1 MMPPKNSHLPGLRLA
16 DLFVETIS
24 GNDEK
29 PSKTLLSREGDVSW
43 KSPRIPSIPE
53 ENRPPASLPAGY
65 SAGFTMAL
73 TV

>member
-1 MMPPKNSHLPGLRLA
+1 MMPPKNSLLPRIRLA

-29 PSKTLLSREGDVSW
+29 PSKTLLSREDASW
-43 KSPRIPSIPE
+43 KSPYPLHSRGESA
-53 ENRPPASLPAGY
+53 PASLPAGY